1 LRELAQYLARGRRAW
16 RAAAELGAPPQSLA
30 RRALTDPVHASY
42 RPPMMQRL
50 QPPFR
55 ADHVG
60 SLIRPDALL
69 AARQAAE
76 QGKLAP
82 AELLRI
88 QHDAIRAVVR
98 MQEEIGL
105 RLATDGEFN
114 RFSWQRD
121 FLLKIGNV
129 KPMESKLTV
138 RFHSAAGTRDHT
150 PPSLAVAGKLSR
162 PAGIF
167 VDDFKFL
174 KSISTTTAKIT
185 IPSPTIVHFRGG
197 REAIDAQAYPDLDA
211 FYDDLAKVYQA
222 EIADLAA
229 AGCRYLQIDE
239 VNLAYLCDP
248 ELRRQVANIGED
260 PDSLPQTYAK
270 LLNAAVAGRPTDMT
284 VCMHLCRGN
293 FAGAW
298 IADGGYEP
306 IAELLFNAIDVDG
319 YFLEYDSPR
328 AGSFAP
334 LRFLPKHKTAVL
346 GLVTTKSP
354 QLESKDELKRRIDEA
369 GRYAP
374 LEQLALSPQCGFS
387 SGIGGQT
394 MTVEDEINK
403 LKLVVETARE
413 VWGNA

>member
-1 LRELAQYLARGRRAW
+1 
-16 RAAAELGAPPQSLA
+16 
-30 RRALTDPVHASY
+30 
-42 RPPMMQRL
+42 MQQRVK
-50 QPPFR
+50 PPFR

-60 SLIRPDALL
+60 SLIRPDSLI
-69 AARQAAE
+69 AAREAAE
-76 QGKLAP
+76 KGALP
-82 AELLRI
+82 VAELTRI
-88 QHDAIRAVVR
+88 QHDAIRGVVR
-98 MQEEIGL
+98 LQEELGL
-105 RLATDGEFN
+105 RLVTDGEYN
-114 RFSWQRD
+114 RHSWQRD

-129 KPMESKLTV
+129 KSMPSRLTV
-138 RFHSAAGTRDHT
+138 RFHSAAGARDHS
-150 PPSLAVAGKLSR
+150 PPSLQVAGKLTR

-174 KSISTTTAKIT
+174 AAVAKASVAKPMPKLT

-197 REAIDAQAYPDLDA
+197 RDAIDAKAYPAMEA
-211 FYDDLAKVYQA
+211 FYDDLAAVYRA

-229 AGCRYLQIDE
+229 TGCRYLQIDE

-260 PDSLPQTYAK
+260 PASLPKTYAK
-270 LLNAAVAGRPTDMT
+270 LLNAVVAGKPNDMT

-298 IADGGYEP
+298 IAEGGYEP
-306 IAELLFNAIDVDG
+306 VAELLFNEIDVDG
-319 YFLEYDSPR
+319 YFLEYDTAR

-334 LRFLPKHKTAVL
+334 LRFLPKGKIAVL

-354 QLESKDELKRRIDEA
+354 QLETKDELKRRIEEA
-369 GRYAP
+369 SRYAP

-387 SGIGGQT
+387 SGIGGNA
-394 MTVEDEINK
+394 MTVEDEIRK

-413 VWGNA
+413 VWGAA

>member
-1 LRELAQYLARGRRAW
+1 MTGKTPE
-16 RAAAELGAPPQSLA
+16 
-30 RRALTDPVHASY
+30 TDKEAMPERVK
-42 RPPMMQRL
+42 
-50 QPPFR
+50 PPFR

-60 SLIRPDALL
+60 SLIRPDALIK
-69 AARQAAE
+69 AREATDKGALPAAE
-76 QGKLAP
+76 LM
-82 AELLRI
+82 RI
-88 QHDAIRAVVR
+88 QHEAIRGVVR
-98 MQEEIGL
+98 LQEELGL
-105 RLATDGEFN
+105 RLVTDGEYN
-114 RFSWQRD
+114 RHSWQRD

-129 KPMESKLTV
+129 ENMPSRLTV
-138 RFHSAAGTRDHT
+138 RFHSAAGARDHS
-150 PPSLAVAGKLSR
+150 PPSLQVAGKLTR

-174 KSISTTTAKIT
+174 ASVAEASVAKPMPKLT

-197 REAIDAQAYPDLDA
+197 REAIDAKAYPQMAA
-211 FYDDLAKVYQA
+211 FYDDLAAVYRA

-260 PDSLPQTYAK
+260 PASLPKTYAK
-270 LLNAAVAGRPTDMT
+270 LLNAVVAGKPADMT

-298 IADGGYEP
+298 IAEGGYEP
-306 IAELLFNAIDVDG
+306 VAELLFNEIDVDG
-319 YFLEYDSPR
+319 YFLEYDTAR

-334 LRFLPKHKTAVL
+334 LRFLPKGKIAVL

-354 QLESKDELKRRIDEA
+354 QMETKDELMRRIDEA
-369 GRYAP
+369 SRYAP

-387 SGIGGQT
+387 SGIGGNA
-394 MTVEDEINK
+394 MTVDDEIAK
-403 LKLVVETARE
+403 LKLVVETALE
-413 VWGNA
+413 VWGAA

>member
-1 LRELAQYLARGRRAW
+1 
-16 RAAAELGAPPQSLA
+16 
-30 RRALTDPVHASY
+30 
-42 RPPMMQRL
+42 MQQRVK
-50 QPPFR
+50 PPFR

-60 SLIRPDALL
+60 SLIRPDGLIK
-69 AARQAAE
+69 AREAAE
-76 QGKLAP
+76 KGTLPA
-82 AELLRI
+82 AELMRI
-88 QHDAIRAVVR
+88 QHEAIRGVVR
-98 MQEEIGL
+98 LQQELGL
-105 RLATDGEFN
+105 RLVTDGEYN
-114 RFSWQRD
+114 RHSWQRD

-129 KPMESKLTV
+129 KNMPSRLTV
-138 RFHSAAGTRDHT
+138 RFHSAAGARDHS
-150 PPSLAVAGKLSR
+150 PPSLQVVGKLSR

-174 KSISTTTAKIT
+174 ASVAQATPKLT

-197 REAIDAQAYPDLDA
+197 RDAIDAKAYPEMEA
-211 FYDDLAKVYQA
+211 FYDDLAAVYRA

-260 PDSLPQTYAK
+260 PATLPKTYAK
-270 LLNAAVAGRPTDMT
+270 LLNAVVAGKPADMT

-298 IADGGYEP
+298 IAEGGYEP
-306 IAELLFNAIDVDG
+306 VAELLFNEINVDG
-319 YFLEYDSPR
+319 YFLEYDTAR

-334 LRFLPKHKTAVL
+334 LRYLPKGKIAVL

-354 QLESKDELKRRIDEA
+354 KLETKDELKRRIDEA
-369 GRYAP
+369 SRYAP

-387 SGIGGQT
+387 SGIGGNA
-394 MTVEDEINK
+394 MTINDEIAK

-413 VWGNA
+413 VWGTA